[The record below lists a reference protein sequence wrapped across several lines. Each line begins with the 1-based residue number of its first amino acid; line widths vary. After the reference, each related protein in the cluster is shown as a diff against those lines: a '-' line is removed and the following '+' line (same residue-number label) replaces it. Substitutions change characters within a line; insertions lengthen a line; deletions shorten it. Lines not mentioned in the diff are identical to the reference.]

1 MTMPAKTNDQI
12 IDLLRAQVISGTK
25 LASSIPTY
33 QASAPSIFV
42 LCGEEPICGDDAP
55 DTIALSAIQMMKCLA
70 LFELIFQKNN
80 EGRLPIG
87 IIAPN
92 ADREAMQTMFFGSKG
107 EGDSVWERAI
117 SQDPWLKDV
126 TWSN

>member
-55 DTIALSAIQMMKCLA
+55 DTIALSAILMMKCLS

-87 IIAPN
+87 IDAPN
-92 ADREAMQTMFFGSKG
+92 ADREADHVLRL
-107 EGDSVWERAI
+107 EGRR
-117 SQDPWLKDV
+117 
-126 TWSN
+126 